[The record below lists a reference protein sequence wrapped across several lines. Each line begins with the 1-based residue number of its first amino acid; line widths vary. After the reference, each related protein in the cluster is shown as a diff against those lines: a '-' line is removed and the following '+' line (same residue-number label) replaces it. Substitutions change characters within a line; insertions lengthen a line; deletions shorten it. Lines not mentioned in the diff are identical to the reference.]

1 MCIRSVMDYDV
12 DFGVFDE
19 LICLQ
24 SAALGKVAFM
34 MVIEAK
40 EDNFSG
46 GRKKPNPL
54 HKEHFHIFESMGIIK
69 LVTRWEAGL

>member
-1 MCIRSVMDYDV
+1 MYMDYDV
-12 DFGVFDE
+12 DVGVFE
-19 LICLQ
+19 ESICLQ

-34 MVIEAK
+34 VIEVK

-46 GRKKPNPL
+46 GRKKTNPL